1 MQNNN
6 VKSSVVAGLL
16 GIFLGGFGAHDWY
29 LGDKKKGAIH
39 VCLFAAG
46 FVIAII
52 VGILTA
58 SMSWYTIYKME
69 WLFALLGFL
78 YTALICGNSIWGF
91 VEGIIILVKGD
102 AGLAAK
108 GYKVATTT
116 GAQPTQNSGS
126 ADSSDNKSEN

>member
-46 FVIAII
+46 LVIAII

-69 WLFALLGFL
+69 WLFGLLGFL
-78 YTALICGNSIWGF
+78 YTILICGNSIWGF

-108 GYKVATTT
+108 GYKVATTQSASSET
-116 GAQPTQNSGS
+116 SASNSQ
-126 ADSSDNKSEN
+126 DKTEN